1 MLSIAASR
9 RSIRYSGERSCR
21 DIAKQG
27 PIPTVITRDA
37 RFLEESLAGGLA
49 RRAGTRIGQWTEA
62 VAGQS
67 GNSSRDYPQASPEP
81 SAELPY

>member
-49 RRAGTRIGQWTEA
+49 PIPFKIGA
-62 VAGQS
+62 NHS
-67 GNSSRDYPQASPEP
+67 LLLS
-81 SAELPY
+81 